1 MKILRANK
9 PEEGKTPIVIA
20 LSDLSNLK
28 LRDHYNPET
37 MNGRTKRYNTYLKAS
52 FDKEGMNS
60 PIQITRVDNGRCK
73 PYTKVPKGGNRCN
86 TYGHH
91 SH

>member
-28 LRDHYNPET
+28 LRDYYNPKT
-37 MNGRTKRYNTYLKAS
+37 MNGRTKRYNTYLKDS
-52 FDKEGMNS
+52 FDKEG
-60 PIQITRVDNGRCK
+60 ITAQYK
-73 PYTKVPKGGNRCN
+73 
-86 TYGHH
+86 
-91 SH
+91 